1 MKFLKICIVFLIFTK
16 GFSQNSKHVLFTINN
31 KPYYTQ
37 EFINTYKKNLQ
48 VTKSNNEN
56 IKDYLKLFIDYKL
69 KVEEAKNL
77 GLDTIQKFKNEVQQY
92 KNQLI
97 IPYFRNDSLT
107 DKLVEEAYTRLTKE
121 VNISHILIF
130 LSPNAAPK
138 DTLIAYNK
146 LLKARNLILS
156 GEKFEDV
163 ANKFSQDPSVK
174 QNGGNI
180 GYFTAFQMVYPF
192 ENEAYKTPVNKVSMP
207 FRTKFGYH
215 ILKVNN
221 IRNNRGEVEVAHI
234 MIKND
239 NEKSKQRI
247 DSIYQILIH
256 KKMDFYSLAKK
267 VSDDK
272 ASAINGGRLNKF
284 GTGKMIESFTNVAF
298 SLNKENDISKPFKTK
313 YGWHIIKLI
322 KKYPVESFDII
333 KPKLTDKVKRDERFK
348 VVNEVL
354 FKKLNDK
361 FNVKTNTIALEQ
373 FSKDNWK
380 INPENFNKVLLTIEQ
395 KKYSQKDFGKFL
407 NRQNQK
413 NIPLVYQKYKQ
424 NKLLDYYK
432 NYLENTNPDFVKM
445 FDEFKDGMLLFDLLE
460 SKVWKKSKD
469 SVGLRNFY
477 ETFKNKK
484 YRNKKFDNNKG
495 EIISDYQNYLEKK
508 LIEKLHLKYK
518 VEVNKA
524 EQKRILKSTI

>member
-1 MKFLKICIVFLIFTK
+1 MKFFKICIVFLIFTK
-16 GFSQNSKHVLFTINN
+16 GFSQSSKYVLFTINN

-107 DKLVEEAYTRLTKE
+107 DKLVEEAYNRLTKE
-121 VNISHILIF
+121 INVSHILIF

-156 GEKFEDV
+156 GEKFEEV

-192 ENEAYKTPVNKVSMP
+192 ENKAFNTPVNEVSMP

-221 IRNNRGEVEVAHI
+221 VRKNRGEVEVAHI

-256 KKMDFYSLAKK
+256 KKMDFYNLAKK

-272 ASAINGGRLNKF
+272 ASA
-284 GTGKMIESFTNVAF
+284 
-298 SLNKENDISKPFKTK
+298 
-313 YGWHIIKLI
+313 
-322 KKYPVESFDII
+322 
-333 KPKLTDKVKRDERFK
+333 
-348 VVNEVL
+348 VNLEV
-354 FKKLNDK
+354 
-361 FNVKTNTIALEQ
+361 
-373 FSKDNWK
+373 
-380 INPENFNKVLLTIEQ
+380 
-395 KKYSQKDFGKFL
+395 
-407 NRQNQK
+407 
-413 NIPLVYQKYKQ
+413 
-424 NKLLDYYK
+424 
-432 NYLENTNPDFVKM
+432 
-445 FDEFKDGMLLFDLLE
+445 
-460 SKVWKKSKD
+460 
-469 SVGLRNFY
+469 
-477 ETFKNKK
+477 
-484 YRNKKFDNNKG
+484 
-495 EIISDYQNYLEKK
+495 
-508 LIEKLHLKYK
+508 
-518 VEVNKA
+518 
-524 EQKRILKSTI
+524 